1 MQTLTELPTTT
12 LYYKE
17 GSSDKV
23 YQCQIETAGERFV
36 VNFAYGRRGGTLNTG
51 TKTNVPVDYDSARRT
66 FDKLVKEKKAK
77 GYAEGQ
83 DAAPYKHSDQQPS
96 GILPQLLNS
105 IDEEQ
110 VLRLIQDDNWCMQE
124 KQDGRRLLIR
134 KRGQDIT
141 GINKKGNTVGLA
153 LPLFDVVKA
162 FDADVTIDGES
173 IGDNLFAF
181 DLLELDGV
189 DIRSWPYRERLAA
202 LMNLLFSVQQR
213 TIKLVETAFT
223 SAQKLALLNQ
233 LKAGKREGIVFKQ
246 VWSAYTPGR
255 PNSGGNQLT
264 HKFVATLSAV
274 VAKINAK
281 RSVELQLIGKDGW
294 VSCGNVT
301 IPANHK
307 IPATGQVCEIRYL
320 YCFPES
326 GVLFQPV
333 YLGVRDDVDDTECLT
348 SQLKFKP
355 TDNDEE

>member
-1 MQTLTELPTTT
+1 MQTMTELPSTT
-12 LYYKE
+12 LYYRE

-23 YQCQIETAGERFV
+23 YQCQIEPAGERFV
-36 VNFAYGRRGGTLNTG
+36 VNFAYGRRGSTMNTG
-51 TKTNVPVDYDSARRT
+51 TKTNVPVNFDDAKRI
-66 FDKLVKEKKAK
+66 FDKLVKEKRAK
-77 GYAEGQ
+77 GYTEGE
-83 DAAPYKHSDQQPS
+83 AGTPYQHSEQQPS
-96 GILPQLLNS
+96 GLLPQLLNA

-110 VLRLIQDDNWCMQE
+110 VLRLIQDDNYCMQE
-124 KQDGRRLLIR
+124 KHDGRRLIVQ
-134 KRGQDIT
+134 KQGQNIT
-141 GINKKGNTVGLA
+141 GINKKGNTVGLS
-153 LPLFDVVKA
+153 LPVFDVVRG

-223 SAQKLALLNQ
+223 AEQKLALLNE

-246 VWSAYTPGR
+246 VYSPYTPGR
-255 PNSGGNQLT
+255 PNSGGNQLK
-264 HKFVATLSAV
+264 HKFVATLSAM
-274 VAKINAK
+274 VAKVNRQ
-281 RSVELQLIGKDGW
+281 RSVELQLLGKDGW

-301 IPANHK
+301 IPANHN
-307 IPATGQVCEIRYL
+307 IPQAGQVVEIRYL
-320 YCFPES
+320 YCFKES

-355 TDNDEE
+355 TDEE